1 MPEKSY
7 SRKLLYLVGITLIAR
22 CLLACAINL
31 GNDEAYYFTYALQ
44 PDWNHFDHPPLVGI
58 FIRIFTLNLHWVNTF
73 SMRLT
78 AIIAAAIS
86 TWIIFQ
92 CGKLLKNERTGW
104 IAAILYNTS
113 IYTSIISGVFILPDS
128 PQTVFWLL
136 SIFVVLKLVLDN
148 HTKQQENRRLILLGI
163 YIGLATMCKV
173 HGVFLWFGIFMYMV
187 IYDRQYFS
195 NYFLYLSLF
204 ITLIIISPI
213 FFWNLHYH
221 FITWSF
227 HSQRVEVHRFAINTT
242 GFITALAGQIGYNNP
257 INIII
262 YILALTGI
270 KKVVFPRKTL
280 HLLNWLIFPVI
291 IVVTAISLFR
301 DVLPHWSGPG
311 FTGLML
317 LAAFVLD
324 GYFSTKKIRLYR
336 RWLNAASVLIIV
348 FTLAG
353 IYFIR
358 LYPGTLG
365 DKQPSE
371 LGSGDVTL
379 DMYDWQDLKK
389 EFNNIRNK
397 AIDSGL
403 MKQDDPIVTDK
414 WFPGGHVL
422 FYVGYPLH
430 IPVIGAGSVFELH
443 KFAWLNR
450 MEGYIQK
457 GENAWYITSSNYF
470 NDPLK
475 QYTDDFQQ
483 IILIKKIPQTR
494 SGAVVRFWYIYRLKN
509 ATRTLGHILKN
520 QLENK

>member
-1 MPEKSY
+1 MLKRLY
-7 SRKLLYLVGITLIAR
+7 SRKLLYLIGITLIVR
-22 CLLACAINL
+22 CLLACTINL

-113 IYTSIISGVFILPDS
+113 IYTSTISGVFIIPDS

-136 SIFVVLKLVLDN
+136 SIFLVLKLVLDT
-148 HTKQQENRRLILLGI
+148 HTKRQENIRLILLGI

-173 HGVFLWFGIFMYMV
+173 HGVFLWFGIFMYM
-187 IYDRQYFS
+187 ILYDRKYFR
-195 NYFLYLSLF
+195 NYILYLSII
-204 ITLIIISPI
+204 ITLVIISPI

-221 FITWSF
+221 FITWRF
-227 HSQRVEVHRFAINTT
+227 NSQRVEVHHFAINTT

-262 YILALTGI
+262 YILALIGI
-270 KKVVFPRKTL
+270 KKVVFPGKTL

-301 DVLPHWSGPG
+301 NILPHWSGPG

-317 LAAFVLD
+317 VAAFVLD
-324 GYFSTKKIRLYR
+324 EFLSTTKSKLYR
-336 RWLNAASVLIIV
+336 RWLKAASALIII
-348 FTLAG
+348 FILAG

-358 LYPGTLG
+358 FYPGTLG
-365 DKQPSE
+365 SKQSAE
-371 LGSGDVTL
+371 LGFGDVTL
-379 DMYDWQDLKK
+379 DMYGWHELKK
-389 EFNNIRNK
+389 EFSNFRNK
-397 AIDSGL
+397 EIDSGL
-403 MKQDDPIVTDK
+403 MKSGDPIVTAK
-414 WFPGGHVL
+414 WFPGGHIL

-430 IPVIGAGSVFELH
+430 IPVIGVGNIFDLH

-450 MEGYIQK
+450 MEGYIHT
-457 GENAWYITSSNYF
+457 GESAWYITSSNF
-470 NDPLK
+470 FIDPIK
-475 QYTDDFQQ
+475 QYSGYFQQ
-483 IILIKKIPQTR
+483 IILIKKIPQKR
-494 SGAVVRFWYIYRLKN
+494 SGAVVRYWYIYKLKD
-509 ATRTLGHILKN
+509 ATRPLGHILK
-520 QLENK
+520 E